1 MSAENDQLVQ
11 TSQSIEEITKD
22 QYLTFVIDDEEY
34 AIGIAYTKEIVNNL
48 SITKV
53 PQTPNYVEGIVSL
66 RGDIIPVIN
75 VRKRFMKQDKPFDDQ
90 TCIVFVEYHGYQLG
104 LIVDNV
110 KEVMFIEEEFIVPPP
125 SAKLSYYNQFIK
137 NIGKIGDKIKLLLD
151 LDRFLLQE

>member
-1 MSAENDQLVQ
+1 MSTENDQLIQ
-11 TSQSIEEITKD
+11 TNQSIEEITKD
-22 QYLTFVIDDEEY
+22 QYLTFVIDNEEY

-75 VRKRFMKQDKPFDDQ
+75 VRKRFMKPDKPFDDQ
-90 TCIVFVEYHGYQLG
+90 TCIVFVDYHSYQLG

-137 NIGKIGDKIKLLLD
+137 NIGKVGDKIKLLLD
-151 LDRFLLQE
+151 LDRFLLQD

>member
-1 MSAENDQLVQ
+1 MSTENDQLVQ

-22 QYLTFVIDDEEY
+22 QYLTFVIDEEEY

-75 VRKRFMKQDKPFDDQ
+75 VRKRFEKQDKPFDDQ
-90 TCIVFVEYHGYQLG
+90 TCIVFVEYHDYQLG

-151 LDRFLLQE
+151 LDKFLLQE

>member
-1 MSAENDQLVQ
+1 MSAENEQLIHDNE
-11 TSQSIEEITKD
+11 SLEEITKD

-34 AIGIAYTKEIVNNL
+34 AIGIAYTREIVNQL
-48 SITKV
+48 SIFKV

-75 VRKRFMKQDKPFDDQ
+75 VRKRFMKPDKPFDDQ
-90 TCIVFVEYHGYQLG
+90 TCIVFVEYQNYQLG

-110 KEVMFIEEEFIVPPP
+110 REVMFIEEDFIVPPP

-137 NIGKIGDKIKLLLD
+137 NIGKVGDNVKLLLD
-151 LDRFLLQE
+151 LDKFLLQE

>member
-1 MSAENDQLVQ
+1 
-11 TSQSIEEITKD
+11 
-22 QYLTFVIDDEEY
+22 
-34 AIGIAYTKEIVNNL
+34 
-48 SITKV
+48 V
-53 PQTPNYVEGIVSL
+53 PQTPNYVEGIVNL

-75 VRKRFMKQDKPFDDQ
+75 VRKRFLKPSKPFDEQ

-137 NIGKIGDKIKLLLD
+137 NIGKVGDKVILLLD